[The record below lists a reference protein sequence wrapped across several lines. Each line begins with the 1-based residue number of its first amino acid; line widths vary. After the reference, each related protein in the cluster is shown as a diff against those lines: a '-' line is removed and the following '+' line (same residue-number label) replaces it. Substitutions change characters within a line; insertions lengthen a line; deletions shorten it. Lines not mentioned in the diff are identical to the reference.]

1 MTYAVRCRPLH
12 AGPLPMTHND
22 SQRRGVEGREAGEG
36 GQVFSFSGG
45 LKHFQKSGALEKH
58 CSAVTHGG
66 DHPSVSGFG
75 RKKKEK
81 KKVKGRTG
89 KSWVGGVS
97 RRGVGECA

>member
-75 RKKKEK
+75 RKKKERK
-81 KKVKGRTG
+81 KLKEEREKAGL
-89 KSWVGGVS
+89 GGS
-97 RRGVGECA
+97 LGEESGA